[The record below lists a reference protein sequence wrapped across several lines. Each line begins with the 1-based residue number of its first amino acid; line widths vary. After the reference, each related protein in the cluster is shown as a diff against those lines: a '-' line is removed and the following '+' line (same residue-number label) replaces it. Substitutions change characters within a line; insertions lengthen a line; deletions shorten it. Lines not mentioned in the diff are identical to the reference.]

1 MTRGG
6 DPVPSST
13 AKAER
18 EIERTRAALGLTLDA
33 LSRQLAPR
41 RLVEK
46 GFDMFKDSLPVNETL
61 NRSLDAIRANPIP
74 VALIGIG
81 AAWLIVANTDLVDR
95 IARDERL
102 AAARERVGDLASTL
116 ASTIG
121 TRAGELASDVAGR
134 VGLGSD
140 STSSAARP
148 LGHTGHP
155 MVDGA
160 EGGRTE
166 GWIHQMADMTEGALR
181 SARDSGGAMLNRAGS
196 LAGDGANRVADRLSE
211 AFERHPLMVGAVG
224 VIAGVLLAALLPV
237 TRLESRLLGDT
248 GDEPERKA
256 DATARQ
262 AMLAD
267 A

>member
-102 AAARERVGDLASTL
+102 AAARERVGDL

-237 TRLESRLLGDT
+237 TRLESRLLSDT